1 MTAWFI
7 LKVVHIFAGVFWF
20 GAGIVV
26 IYFIVPSVRD
36 AGPAGGAV
44 MGGLV
49 NKYKLPTWIK
59 HAAWTAT
66 LAGLVLFW
74 RTSGGFSKVF
84 FSSPNG
90 IYLTVGA
97 IAGVCAF
104 IGAVF
109 VQLPRSKRIA
119 GMAAEAAGNPTPEQ
133 AAALQ
138 SEQKKFAVG
147 GHLVVAFFAIT
158 LLGMLLSHRV

>member
-26 IYFIVPSVRD
+26 IYFIVPAARD
-36 AGPAGGAV
+36 AGPAAGAM

-49 NKYKLPTWIK
+49 NKYKLPAWIR
-59 HAAWTAT
+59 HAAWTT
-66 LAGLVLFW
+66 TVAGLVLFW
-74 RTSGGFSKVF
+74 HTSGGFAREY
-84 FSSPNG
+84 FSSPTG
-90 IYLTVGA
+90 ISLTVGV

-109 VQLPRSKRIA
+109 VQLPRAKRIE
-119 GMAAEAAGNPTPEQ
+119 GMAAEAGATPTEDQ

-138 SEQKKFAVG
+138 SERKKFAIG
-147 GHLVVAFFAIT
+147 GHMVVAFFAIT
-158 LLGMLLSHRV
+158 LLGMLLSHRI